1 MDEVEF
7 TNMIR
12 GEIEEGQHI
21 RPNKYPYFIARS
33 YFHLPKEFENELANA
48 GFKVEKS
55 YAVEGP
61 TWIVPTLDT
70 VWEI

>member
-1 MDEVEF
+1 
-7 TNMIR
+7 MIR